1 MAHLSP
7 ELLAVLRCPVTG
19 SSLVQEGEELVSTA
33 KDASGQQLRYRI
45 DEGIPVLLPPSL
57 QASQAAGDEAAQ
69 PAAQPA
75 GAQPAGAQPTGAQP
89 ATDNSPNN
97 PATDA

>member
-69 PAAQPA
+69 PA
-75 GAQPAGAQPTGAQP
+75 GAQPTGARP

>member
-19 SSLVQEGEELVSTA
+19 SSLVQEGEELVSSA
-33 KDASGQQLRYRI
+33 KDASGQQPRYRI

-57 QASQAAGDEAAQ
+57 QEAGQAAGAQ
-69 PAAQPA
+69 ATA
-75 GAQPAGAQPTGAQP
+75 AQP
-89 ATDNSPNN
+89 ATDNSPNT

>member
-19 SSLVQEGEELVSTA
+19 SSLVQEGEELVSSA
-33 KDASGQQLRYRI
+33 KDASGRQLRYRI
-45 DEGIPVLLPPSL
+45 DEGIPVLLPPAL
-57 QASQAAGDEAAQ
+57 QEAGQ
-69 PAAQPA
+69 T
-75 GAQPAGAQPTGAQP
+75 GGAQP
-89 ATDNSPNN
+89 ATDNSPTT

>member
-69 PAAQPA
+69 PA
-75 GAQPAGAQPTGAQP
+75 GAQPTGARR
-89 ATDNSPNN
+89 ATDNSSNN

>member
-19 SSLVQEGEELVSTA
+19 SSLVQEGEELVSSA

-45 DEGIPVLLPPSL
+45 DEGIPVLLPPAL
-57 QASQAAGDEAAQ
+57 HEAAQ
-69 PAAQPA
+69 PAS
-75 GAQPAGAQPTGAQP
+75 GQP
-89 ATDNSPNN
+89 ATDNSPNT

>member
-69 PAAQPA
+69 PA
-75 GAQPAGAQPTGAQP
+75 GAQPTGAQP

>member
-69 PAAQPA
+69 PA
-75 GAQPAGAQPTGAQP
+75 GAQPTGARP
-89 ATDNSPNN
+89 ATDNSPTN

>member
-19 SSLVQEGEELVSTA
+19 SSLVQEGGELVSTV

-57 QASQAAGDEAAQ
+57 QANQAAGGEAT
-69 PAAQPA
+69 P
-75 GAQPAGAQPTGAQP
+75 PTGAQPSGAELSGSEP

>member
-57 QASQAAGDEAAQ
+57 HANQAAGDEA
-69 PAAQPA
+69 
-75 GAQPAGAQPTGAQP
+75 AQPTGAQP